1 MTKLKKE
8 EKECTPLTN
17 SKGYA
22 QFPPGYGI
30 FPYIILKTGL
40 NLFMQ
45 IPIHFVKKGDKI
57 DFKKNIGTHVTDVDE
72 RILKQA
78 RECQIF
84 LLHDKIIEV
93 TEFVIR
99 KASFYS
105 KEKFEGCLVLN
116 QKQGIFYKDGEF
128 TRKNHI
134 PSKGVL
140 TDQQHNILAI
150 NFDHFNYLKN

>member
-1 MTKLKKE
+1 M
-8 EKECTPLTN
+8 
-17 SKGYA
+17 
-22 QFPPGYGI
+22 
-30 FPYIILKTGL
+30 
-40 NLFMQ
+40 
-45 IPIHFVKKGDKI
+45 
-57 DFKKNIGTHVTDVDE
+57 TDVDE

-84 LLHDKIIEV
+84 ILHDKIIEV
-93 TEFVIR
+93 TEFVIQ

-105 KEKFEGCLVLN
+105 KEKFQGCLVLN
-116 QKQGIFYKDGEF
+116 KKQGIFYKDGEF

-134 PSKGVL
+134 PSGGVL